1 MDYHEIFQHLPV
13 IGRFALIFG
22 LIVILP
28 KLSERAGFPGVL
40 GLLIGGILLGPN
52 LLGLVN
58 PKGQVIQLFS
68 ELGKLLLMF
77 FAGFEVNLE
86 LFRKVAKRS
95 AGFGL
100 LTFAIPMIVG
110 AGVGLFM
117 EYDLNESIL
126 IGSLMASHTLL
137 GLPIVKNLGLTN
149 HDASVITVGATIFT
163 DIASML
169 VLAICLSIHVTGF
182 SGTNLAVSLLEL
194 AAYVPFV
201 IFGLSWFAKKLFSWN
216 ESEEMRFGILILM
229 ICLASLLAELI
240 DLEGIVGAFLTG
252 IAVNRALGEHHQSGQ
267 TLAAISQSF
276 FIPVFFLSTGFL
288 VDFKIFANTI
298 LEHYGMVVLVVGG
311 LVVGKYLA
319 AKSAGAIYRFGKN
332 ETLFMWSLSIPQ
344 VAATLA
350 ASIVAYDTVNAD
362 GVRLL
367 SEPMLNAVV
376 VMVVITSVAGPM
388 LTRRFGSRIV
398 QNPNNLQTFAEQ

>member
-1 MDYHEIFQHLPV
+1 
-13 IGRFALIFG
+13 
-22 LIVILP
+22 
-28 KLSERAGFPGVL
+28 
-40 GLLIGGILLGPN
+40 LGPK

-58 PKGQVIQLFS
+58 PKGDVMQLFG

-86 LFRKVAKRS
+86 LFKKVGKGS
-95 AGFGL
+95 AGFGF

-110 AGVGLFM
+110 TGVGLIM
-117 EYDLNESIL
+117 EYNLNASIL

-169 VLAICLSIHVTGF
+169 VLAICLSIHLTGF
-182 SGTNLAVSLLEL
+182 SGANLAISLLEL

-201 IFGLSWFAKKLFSWN
+201 IFGLSWVAKKLFSWN
-216 ESEEMRFGILILM
+216 ESEEMRVAILILM
-229 ICLASLLAELI
+229 IALASLLAELI
-240 DLEGIVGAFLTG
+240 ELEGIVGAFLTG

-267 TLAAISQSF
+267 TLATISQSL

-298 LEHYGMVVLVVGG
+298 LEHYGMVTMVVGG
-311 LVVGKYLA
+311 LLLAKYLA
-319 AKSAGAIYRFGKN
+319 ARSAGALYRYGKN
-332 ETLFMWSLSIPQ
+332 EALFMWSLSIPQ

-350 ASIVAYDTVNAD
+350 ATIVAYNTINAE
-362 GVRLL
+362 GERLL

-376 VMVVITSVAGPM
+376 VMVVVTSVAGPM
-388 LTRRFGSRIV
+388 LTKKFGLRMM
-398 QNPNNLQTFAEQ
+398 QQPTD

>member
-1 MDYHEIFQHLPV
+1 MDYHEIFQHLPA

-86 LFRKVAKRS
+86 LFRKVGKRS
-95 AGFGL
+95 AGFGF
-100 LTFAIPMIVG
+100 LTFAIPLIVG
-110 AGVGLFM
+110 TGVGLLL
-117 EYDLNESIL
+117 EYDLNTSIL

-182 SGTNLAVSLLEL
+182 SGANLAISLLEL

-201 IFGLSWFAKKLFSWN
+201 IFGLSWFAKKLFRWN

-229 ICLASLLAELI
+229 VCLASLLAELI
-240 DLEGIVGAFLTG
+240 ELEGIVGAFLTG

-267 TLAAISQSF
+267 TLAAVSQSF

-298 LEHYGMVVLVVGG
+298 LEHYGMVILVVGG
-311 LVVGKYLA
+311 LLLGKYLA
-319 AKSAGAIYRFGKN
+319 AKSAGAIYRYGKN

-350 ASIVAYDTVNAD
+350 ASIVAYDTMNVD

-376 VMVVITSVAGPM
+376 VLVVITSVAGPM
-388 LTRRFGSRIV
+388 LTKRFGSRII
-398 QNPNNLQTFAEQ
+398 QNPINL

>member
-1 MDYHEIFQHLPV
+1 MDYQEIFQHLPV

-52 LLGLVN
+52 LLGLLN

-95 AGFGL
+95 AGFGF
-100 LTFAIPMIVG
+100 LTFAIPMLTG
-110 AGVGLFM
+110 TGVGLIM
-117 EYDLNESIL
+117 EYSLNASIL
-126 IGSLMASHTLL
+126 IGSLMASHTLM
-137 GLPIVKNLGLTN
+137 GLPIVKTLGLTN

-163 DIASML
+163 DIFSML

-182 SGTNLAVSLLEL
+182 SGTNLAISLLEL
-194 AAYVPFV
+194 AVYVPLV
-201 IFGLSWFAKKLFSWN
+201 IFGLSWVAKKLFRWN
-216 ESEEMRFGILILM
+216 ESEEMRFAILILM
-229 ICLASLLAELI
+229 IALASLLAEMI
-240 DLEGIVGAFLTG
+240 ELEGIVGAFLTG

-267 TLAAISQSF
+267 TLAAVSQSL

-288 VDFKIFANTI
+288 VDFKIFGNTI
-298 LEHYGMVVLVVGG
+298 TQHYGMVILVVGG
-311 LVVGKYLA
+311 LLVAKYA
-319 AKSAGAIYRFGKN
+319 ARSAGAIYQYGKN
-332 ETLFMWSLSIPQ
+332 DALFMWSLTIPQ

-350 ASIVAYDTVNAD
+350 AAIVAYDTRND
-362 GVRLL
+362 EGVRLL

-376 VMVVITSVAGPM
+376 VLVVVTSVAGPM
-388 LTRRFGSRIV
+388 LTKKFGSRMI
-398 QNPNNLQTFAEQ
+398 QQPISS